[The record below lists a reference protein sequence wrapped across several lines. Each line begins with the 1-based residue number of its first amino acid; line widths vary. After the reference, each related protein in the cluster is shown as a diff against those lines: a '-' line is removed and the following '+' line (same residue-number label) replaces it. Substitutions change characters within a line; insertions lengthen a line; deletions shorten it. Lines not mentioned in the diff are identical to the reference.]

1 MTERFATVLLPVKK
15 GLHVLR
21 YVSATD
27 MMRPPRIFVAG
38 KPDASEG
45 VEMLFAPDVPDR
57 LLTRF
62 GDCVAIRAPQPAM
75 LMVTSIADPMCV
87 STEVELKLEPVG
99 RTEARVP
106 ATAPQPA
113 APEAAITSGRFIV
126 EGHVQKLGDTRA
138 GASGWL
144 GSATGEDRV
153 ESFSVFWVQSIK
165 GVRLSYGC
173 EMPGRG
179 RHTARVPGQMVGTKG
194 QSTAITR
201 VFFELNGSQ
210 AAEYEFVVTAAFK
223 GVQPQTATGR
233 SVELAGP
240 TGLEPLTGLRVDLRE
255 RVAEAA
261 EAAPE
266 TRAPAAVTAPTP
278 ARGRVRVFRAANL
291 AS

>member
-27 MMRPPRIFVAG
+27 MMRPPRIFVAA

-45 VEMLFAPDVPDR
+45 VEMLFSPDVPDR

-75 LMVTSIADPMCV
+75 LMVTSIADQLCV

-99 RTEARVP
+99 RPEARVQ
-106 ATAPQPA
+106 APPPPP
-113 APEAAITSGRFIV
+113 APEESVTSSRFIL
-126 EGHVQKLGDTRA
+126 EGHVQKLGDSRA

-144 GSATGEDRV
+144 GTATGEDRI

-165 GVRLSYGC
+165 GVRLTYGC

-194 QSTAITR
+194 QSTPITR

-223 GVQPQTATGR
+223 GAKPQTLAGR

-255 RVAEAA
+255 RVPEAEAA
-261 EAAPE
+261 AAKE
-266 TRAPAAVTAPTP
+266 APAAVAPSPAPT
-278 ARGRVRVFRAANL
+278 RGRVRVFRAANL